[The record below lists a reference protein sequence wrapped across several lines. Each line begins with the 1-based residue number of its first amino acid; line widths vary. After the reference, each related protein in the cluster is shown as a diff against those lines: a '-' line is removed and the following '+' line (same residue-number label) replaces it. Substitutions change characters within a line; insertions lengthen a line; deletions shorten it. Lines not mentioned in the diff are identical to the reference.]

1 MTENEFL
8 LEDRI
13 AKIKS
18 VMEQYGEANFCMSW
32 SGGKDSCTMSAL
44 FDLAIPGNKI
54 PRVFADT
61 GLELSIMRKF
71 VKEQVEKDDR
81 IVIIKPSV
89 NVREM
94 LERDGYPF
102 KSKWH
107 SRMVDLYQRNGLQ
120 GKSLAWYLTEK
131 KNVKYKCPDSL
142 RFQFTPDNRLR
153 ISDKCC
159 DRMKKKPVT
168 QYKKENGIKYSII
181 GIMASEG
188 GQRESA
194 KCMAFSDGKLKA
206 FQPLAPMN
214 KKWEDWFIKEY
225 GVEIC
230 DIYKPPYNFER
241 TGCKGCPFNP
251 DLQESLDELK
261 EYFPADYKQCE
272 IIWKPVYDEYRRLGY
287 RLRQAELEGQITFD
301 V

>member
-18 VMEQYGEANFCMSW
+18 VMEQYGEENFCMSW

-71 VKEQVEKDDR
+71 VKEQAEKDER

-89 NVREM
+89 NVRET

-102 KSKWH
+102 KSKDH
-107 SRMVDLYQRNGLQ
+107 SRKCLVYKRNGMTDRIRRYITET
-120 GKSLAWYLTEK
+120 GKFS
-131 KNVKYKCPDSL
+131 CPPVL
-142 RFQFTPDNRLR
+142 RYQFTPENKLK

-159 DRMKKKPVT
+159 DRMKKEPMEKWQKDNEKPFT
-168 QYKKENGIKYSII
+168 II

-188 GQRESA
+188 GQRDKA
-194 KCMAFSDGKLKA
+194 KCMAFRGGKFKA

-214 KKWEDWFIKEY
+214 KEWEDWFIKEY

-230 DIYKPPYNFER
+230 DIYKPPYNFDR
-241 TGCKGCPFNP
+241 TGCKGCPFNIN
-251 DLQESLDELK
+251 LQQGLDTLK
-261 EYFPADYKQCE
+261 EYFPVDYKQCE

-287 RLRQAELEGQITFD
+287 RLRQAELEGQ
-301 V
+301 VKWEV